1 MIVSILMMVAGLVL
15 VALGAEGLV
24 RGSSSAALKLGVAP
38 IAVGLILVAATGSPE
53 MIVALTAAL
62 EGSSE
67 LAAGTVIGSNISNV
81 LLILGFAA
89 LLRPMKVRTR
99 VLHREVPLMI
109 GVTGLFALLVLDG
122 EISRLDGGVL
132 VVAGVAY
139 LISSYRIAKVPSETK
154 QLVQEMSEELTP
166 SKRRWWKEVVLI
178 VFGFAALLFG
188 AEVLVNGAMLFAKEF
203 DISEAVIG
211 LSIIAIGTSLPEL
224 ATSASASLRGE
235 PDIAFGN
242 AIGANVINIL
252 IVIGVTALILP
263 IKVDGIEPL
272 DFAMVLG
279 SALLLFVFLGTKYF
293 LSRWE
298 GLFFLIIYS
307 LYLLHLAG
315 GS

>member
-1 MIVSILMMVAGLVL
+1 MMVSILMMVAGLVL

-24 RGSSSAALKLGVAP
+24 RGSSSAALKLGVTP

-53 MIVALTAAL
+53 MIVALNAVL

-67 LAAGTVIGSNISNV
+67 LAVGTVIGSNISNV
-81 LLILGFAA
+81 LLILGFAS

-99 VLHREVPLMI
+99 VLHREVPIMI

-122 EISRLDGGVL
+122 DISRIDGLILIG
-132 VVAGVAY
+132 AGVAY
-139 LISSYRIAKVPSETK
+139 LISSYRIARIPSETK
-154 QLVQEMSEELTP
+154 ELVQEMSEELTP
-166 SKRRWWKEVVLI
+166 SKRSWWKEIALI
-178 VFGFAALLFG
+178 VIGFSSLLIG
-188 AEVLVNGAMLFAKEF
+188 AEVLVDGAMLFAKEM

-252 IVIGVTALILP
+252 IVIGITALILP
-263 IKVDGIEPL
+263 IKVDGIEPV

-279 SALLLFVFLGTKYF
+279 SSLLLFVFLGTKYY

-298 GLFFLIIYS
+298 GLCFLIIYAA
-307 LYLLHLAG
+307 YLFHLAG
-315 GS
+315 GI

>member
-1 MIVSILMMVAGLVL
+1 MTVSILMMAAGLIL

-24 RGSSSAALKLGVAP
+24 RGSSSVALKLGVAP

-53 MIVALTAAL
+53 MMVALNAAI
-62 EGSSE
+62 EGSSS
-67 LAAGTVIGSNISNV
+67 LAVGAVIGSNISNV

-89 LLRPMKVRTR
+89 VLRPLRVRTR
-99 VLHREVPLMI
+99 VLHREVPIMI
-109 GVTGLFALLVLDG
+109 GVTGLFTLLVIDG
-122 EISRLDGGVL
+122 NISRLDGLIL
-132 VVAGVAY
+132 VFGGIAY
-139 LISSYRIAKVPSETK
+139 LVSSYRNAKISSETK
-154 QLVQEMSEELTP
+154 ELIKEMEEELTP
-166 SKRRWWKEVVLI
+166 SKRSWWKEGALI
-178 VFGFAALLFG
+178 VFGFAALLIG
-188 AEVLVNGAMLFAKEF
+188 AEVLVDGAIKFAKVM

-211 LSIIAIGTSLPEL
+211 LTIIAIGTSLPEL

-263 IKVDGIEPL
+263 IQVDGINTI
-272 DFAMVLG
+272 DFAVVLG

-298 GLFFLIIYS
+298 GVCFLLIYAA
-307 LYLLHLAG
+307 YLSHLAG
-315 GS
+315 LF